1 MFKIEIILKKAK
13 NGEKNIS
20 EPLKSIVNNKEIIV
34 LSTPV
39 YKSGK
44 IVGVLSGIYDSKKLN
59 ELLGLSAFDEKADVF
74 VAKKNGDI
82 VATKNK

>member
-1 MFKIEIILKKAK
+1 MFKIEIILKAK

-44 IVGVLSGIYDSKKLN
+44 IVGVLSGIYDSK
-59 ELLGLSAFDEKADVF
+59 S
-74 VAKKNGDI
+74 
-82 VATKNK
+82 